1 MFICSLDLSQKPQTA
16 NWILPLEC
24 LKKHLKFNM
33 SKYQALDLILSTCL
47 SCWFSSQKMATP
59 PFQILRPK
67 TWKHLSL
74 LSSLIIYVHCF
85 REFCWLYLSKY
96 IQSPPT
102 SRHLHYDHTGPSLFF
117 FLAAL
122 GLGCCTGSS
131 LVVESKGYS
140 LVAVCGLLTAV
151 VSLGVKPGL

>member
-1 MFICSLDLSQKPQTA
+1 
-16 NWILPLEC
+16 
-24 LKKHLKFNM
+24 M
-33 SKYQALDLILSTCL
+33 SKYQALDLTLSTCL
-47 SCWFSSQKMATP
+47 SCCFSSQKMATP

-67 TWKHLSL
+67 TWKQFSL
-74 LSSLIIYVHCF
+74 LSSLIPYVHCF

-102 SRHLHYDHTGPSLFF
+102 SYHLHYDHTRPSLFFF

-122 GLGCCTGSS
+122 GLGCCKGSS
-131 LVVESKGYS
+131 LVIESKGSS

-151 VSLGVKPGL
+151 VSLGVKHGL